1 MMKKRSPIR
10 LLAAAA
16 LGLAVA
22 SPAAAWGLPRPG
34 PVPVIHAMP
43 VAGGCYAV
51 GQSIAAQKGGQLAK
65 ASQETRGG
73 RSVCV
78 IVVLV
83 PRGGGQRPSRQEI
96 VVPYQ

>member
-1 MMKKRSPIR
+1 MMKKRTLIR

-16 LGLAVA
+16 LGLATLPPA
-22 SPAAAWGLPRPG
+22 SAWSLTRPGFEPAAPLL
-34 PVPVIHAMP
+34 P

-51 GQSIAAQKGGQLAK
+51 GQRVAAQKGGQLAK

-73 RSVCV
+73 QSVCV

>member
-1 MMKKRSPIR
+1 MMKKRTPIR
-10 LLAAAA
+10 FLAAAA
-16 LGLAVA
+16 LGLAA
-22 SPAAAWGLPRPG
+22 ISPAAAWSLPRPAPG
-34 PVPVIHAMP
+34 PSIHVMP

-51 GQSIAAQKGGQLAK
+51 GQRVAAQKGGQLAK

-83 PRGGGQRPSRQEI
+83 PRGGGQRPSRQEV